1 MIKGIGLDVTE
12 IERITVAHDSSSK
25 FKERILTT
33 QEIKRFEKLSEMRQL
48 EFLAGRFAAKEAFA
62 KALGTG
68 IGKSCSFH
76 DIEVLPNEVGKPML
90 FFKGIEVKG
99 HISITHTKQF
109 AAAQVILVE

>member
-12 IERITVAHDSSSK
+12 IERITVAHDRSSK

-68 IGKSCSFH
+68 IGKSCSFQ

>member
-12 IERITVAHDSSSK
+12 IERITVAHDRSSK

-33 QEIKRFEKLSEMRQL
+33 QEIKRFEKLSETRQL

-68 IGKSCSFH
+68 IGESCSFH
-76 DIEVLPNEVGKPML
+76 DIEVLPNDLGKPIL
-90 FFKGIEVKG
+90 FFKGIEVEG

>member
-12 IERITVAHDSSSK
+12 IERITVAHDRSSK

-33 QEIKRFEKLSEMRQL
+33 QEIKRFEKLSETRQL

>member
-12 IERITVAHDSSSK
+12 IERITAAHERSSK

-33 QEIKRFEKLSEMRQL
+33 EELKRFEKLNNTRQI
-48 EFLAGRFAAKEAFA
+48 EFLAGRFSAKEAFA

-68 IGKSCSFH
+68 IGKNCSFQ
-76 DIEVLPNEVGKPML
+76 DINVLSNDVGKPML
-90 FFKGIEVKG
+90 FFKGIEVAG
-99 HISITHTKQF
+99 HVSITHTKQF

>member
-12 IERITVAHDSSSK
+12 IERITVAHDRSSK
-25 FKERILTT
+25 FKDRILTT
-33 QEIKRFEKLSEMRQL
+33 QEIKRFEKLSETRQL